1 MNELSEKD
9 VRTWSMLC
17 HLAALIGFV
26 FPFGNIMGPLIVWL
40 IKKDD
45 SDEVDR
51 QGRKS
56 LNFQI
61 SMTIYMVISAFLIL
75 FVIGVFLLPALALV
89 MLILVIVA
97 GVKVNNGED
106 FKYPLTIKF
115 MREDVGGSAAV

>member
-1 MNELSEKD
+1 MPETNPMSEKD

-26 FPFGNIMGPLIVWL
+26 FPFGNVLGPLIVWL

-45 SDEVDR
+45 SPQVDR
-51 QGRKS
+51 QGRMS

-61 SMTIYMVISAFLIL
+61 SWTIYMVVAAFLIIL
-75 FVIGVFLLPALALV
+75 VIGLILLPLLALT
-89 MLILVIVA
+89 MLILVIIA

-115 MREDVGGSAAV
+115 LKVD